1 MKVLIP
7 INDIFFQPELVELS
21 ELCPLNFFIEKHRIR
36 RTRPP
41 RRSAVLSCVQLFLN
55 ILDEFVPLDGVVS
68 IYVDFG
74 EHFDCTVHQID
85 SFVGSVLAEFCDEDD
100 EFFDLYLFFLFLPVF
115 TDLSELFHLNP
126 RQNLIRL
133 YLPLLQ
139 RLQLTFLPL
148 LPHFTLF
155 YIIKVTCHVEQK
167 TFFEEILTTDL
178 P

>member
-1 MKVLIP
+1 M
-7 INDIFFQPELVELS
+7 
-21 ELCPLNFFIEKHRIR
+21 
-36 RTRPP
+36 
-41 RRSAVLSCVQLFLN
+41 
-55 ILDEFVPLDGVVS
+55 
-68 IYVDFG
+68 
-74 EHFDCTVHQID
+74 
-85 SFVGSVLAEFCDEDD
+85 LAEFCDEDD
-100 EFFDLYLFFLFLPVF
+100 EFFDFYLFFLFLPVY